1 MNKCPKCNNTLS
13 SSDVLCPRCGA
24 MVEEINTKVSIK
36 KFFADKPVSNNSEST
51 TLPDDYE
58 NIIMYNESFPMM
70 EPEPPEAPQEPNLIE
85 EPEDFDIEKYISSN
99 GTSDHINPLLA
110 HVKKQQSHAEDKPIA
125 KAEPQEEELQPEQ
138 ETDALD
144 LCDMAPEELK
154 YEPDSIDNSQTN
166 KVVLPNEVVLP
177 KETALPGD
185 NSQPVALNDLGKIV
199 TELTQSQEKKD
210 DGFPIDGTPS
220 YSKVYLEALRNID
233 ITDDEIEES
242 DFDPDA
248 FMEQYRQSK
257 KLKQEPIN
265 NSIEPE
271 PPKEEEPLRRRYN
284 PNKPKPKYDEEELL
298 EEIKK
303 QKDIEQQET
312 DSESE
317 KFKEE
322 EKALDLELDPGRFFV
337 ADETNEQDIPEEHF
351 VVDEDKE
358 VKSAQSGYV
367 PTEDYTHEEVKSQE
381 TILDRVDSAAKYT
394 PAVKTRKR
402 LPVWAAVFIWLAV
415 AGGVFF
421 GAYTFDNY
429 VNKTYSG
436 YNEYINEI
444 TDGKISIEAILN

>member
-1 MNKCPKCNNTLS
+1 MSRCPKCNNTLS

-70 EPEPPEAPQEPNLIE
+70 EPEPPKVPQEPSPVE

-110 HVKKQQSHAEDKPIA
+110 HVKKQQSHVQDKPLA
-125 KAEPQEEELQPEQ
+125 KVEPQEEELLPEK
-138 ETDALD
+138 ETVSLD
-144 LCDMAPEELK
+144 LCDMVPEELK
-154 YEPDSIDNSQTN
+154 NEPADTVDPEPKEI
-166 KVVLPNEVVLP
+166 PLP
-177 KETALPGD
+177 KEAAFSNETTLPED
-185 NSQPVALNDLGKIV
+185 NSQPVPLNELEKIV
-199 TELTQSQEKKD
+199 NELTQSQEKKD
-210 DGFPIDGTPS
+210 DGFPIDEAPS

-257 KLKQEPIN
+257 KLKQDPIN
-265 NSIEPE
+265 DSIEPE
-271 PPKEEEPLRRRYN
+271 LPKEEEPLRRRYN
-284 PNKPKPKYDEEELL
+284 PNKQKPNYDEEELL

-303 QKDIEQQET
+303 QKDIKPQET
-312 DSESE
+312 DSEPE
-317 KFKEE
+317 KSKEE
-322 EKALDLELDPGRFFV
+322 EEAHDLELDPDRFFV
-337 ADETNEQDIPEEHF
+337 SDKTNEQDIPEEHF
-351 VVDEDKE
+351 VVDEDE
-358 VKSAQSGYV
+358 EIKSAQSGFV
-367 PTEDYTHEEVKSQE
+367 PTDNYTHEEVKSQE
-381 TILDRVDSAAKYT
+381 TILDKVDSAAKYT

-421 GAYTFDNY
+421 GAYSFDNY
-429 VNKTYSG
+429 VKKTYSG
-436 YNEYINEI
+436 YNEYINVI

>member
-1 MNKCPKCNNTLS
+1 MSKCPKCNNTLS

-70 EPEPPEAPQEPNLIE
+70 ESEPPEVSQEQNTVE
-85 EPEDFDIEKYISSN
+85 EPEDFDIEKYISRN

-110 HVKKQQSHAEDKPIA
+110 HVKKQQSHTEDKPLSEF
-125 KAEPQEEELQPEQ
+125 KPQEEELQPEQ

-144 LCDMAPEELK
+144 LCDMAPEEVK
-154 YEPDSIDNSQTN
+154 NEPVATGDP
-166 KVVLPNEVVLP
+166 KPKEVVLP
-177 KETALPGD
+177 KDAIFTKETALPND
-185 NSQPVALNDLGKIV
+185 NSQPIAMNELEKIV
-199 TELTQSQEKKD
+199 TELTHSQEKKD
-210 DGFPIDGTPS
+210 DGFPIDSAPS
-220 YSKVYLEALRNID
+220 YSKVYLEALRNLD

-242 DFDPDA
+242 DFDPEA

-257 KLKQEPIN
+257 KLKQEPVDD
-265 NSIEPE
+265 SKEPE
-271 PPKEEEPLRRRYN
+271 PLKEEPLRRRYN

-303 QKDIEQQET
+303 QKDTETQET
-312 DSESE
+312 DKESE
-317 KFKEE
+317 KSKEVE
-322 EKALDLELDPGRFFV
+322 QAHDLELGPGRFFV
-337 ADETNEQDIPEEHF
+337 SEETEDQDIPEEHF
-351 VVDEDKE
+351 VVDEDE
-358 VKSAQSGYV
+358 VNSAQSGFV

-381 TILDRVDSAAKYT
+381 TILDKVDSASKYT

-429 VNKTYSG
+429 VKKTYSG
-436 YNEYINEI
+436 YNEYINVI